1 MRCCIKSALIS
12 TIKTRLAAKPL
23 TARGQCSRMPSY
35 KGTAATTGSI
45 ETSERLRREDEWRS
59 LKVSSMSGDKKR
71 EKLMKNISRLFL
83 APTIAAFL
91 LSLACTTTN
100 AAHRGGRSAYDGTW
114 SVAIYTLRG
123 DCGSVRVAAQI
134 VGGRVYSKD
143 QSYQANGAVG
153 ANGVIRVSV
162 ASGRLSASG
171 SGRLSRNSGAGSWR
185 SSRGECSG
193 SWSASR
199 RAAYY

>member
-1 MRCCIKSALIS
+1 MKDLSHLLVAPA
-12 TIKTRLAAKPL
+12 LAA
-23 TARGQCSRMPSY
+23 
-35 KGTAATTGSI
+35 
-45 ETSERLRREDEWRS
+45 
-59 LKVSSMSGDKKR
+59 V
-71 EKLMKNISRLFL
+71 
-83 APTIAAFL
+83 L
-91 LSLACTTTN
+91 LLACTPTN
-100 AAHRGGRSAYDGTW
+100 AAHRGGGSAYDGTW

-123 DCGSVRVAAQI
+123 DCSSVRVAARI

-143 QSYQANGAVG
+143 QSYDANGVVG

-171 SGRLSRNSGAGSWR
+171 SGRLSRNSGSGSWR

-199 RAAYY
+199 RASYY